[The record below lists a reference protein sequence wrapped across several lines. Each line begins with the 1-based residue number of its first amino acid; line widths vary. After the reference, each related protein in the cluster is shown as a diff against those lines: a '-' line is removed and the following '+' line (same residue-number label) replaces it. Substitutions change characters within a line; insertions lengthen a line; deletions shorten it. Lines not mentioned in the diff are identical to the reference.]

1 MKGAIMVLEIKV
13 MYLVALTGGR
23 LSIMF
28 CVSVVGL
35 ALA

>member
-1 MKGAIMVLEIKV
+1 MGLRIKV
-13 MYLVALTGGR
+13 MYLVAFIGGR

-28 CVSVVGL
+28 RVSVVGL